1 MTVRFGTAPHQQL
14 EDETASRLLAA
25 MFGEAP
31 GVFGYFLAVAV
42 TGVAPS
48 KPRASHGAP
57 DLQPSQG
64 PTLAGGVAPFS
75 RPARAG
81 ADK

>member
-1 MTVRFGTAPHQQL
+1 MAIKFGAAPHQQL

-31 GVFGYFLAVAV
+31 GVFGYFLALAV

-48 KPRASHGAP
+48 KPRASHAAP
-57 DLQPSQG
+57 DQVQPLQ
-64 PTLAGGVAPFS
+64 LAPQARTGGV
-75 RPARAG
+75 
-81 ADK
+81 K